1 MNYFFG
7 KNRNSLVNER
17 TSYTPTSSPKVSPR
31 KLNSDSEFLLKP
43 PSKEIFE
50 NLKKESLSET
60 KEWNSVHS
68 SSDLKIWFRKSNDAP
83 INMVKLQSH
92 WNNMK
97 PKDLYNMILDDDFN
111 LKLADDYFDQWKLVE
126 KIDNQND
133 ISYCKKSK
141 KFH

>member
-31 KLNSDSEFLLKP
+31 KLSSDSEFLLKP

-68 SSDLKIWFRKSNDAP
+68 SSDLKIWFRKSNDSP
-83 INMVKLQSH
+83 IEDNQS
-92 WNNMK
+92 
-97 PKDLYNMILDDDFN
+97 
-111 LKLADDYFDQWKLVE
+111 
-126 KIDNQND
+126 IDNSEKN
-133 ISYCKKSK
+133 KKGIEFELIEIK
-141 KFH
+141 